1 MYFYFGFKYAGL
13 GDPVHVYEEIEVSSI
28 FVLQL
33 HLYTLFFR
41 QQLVMKSFQEGAV
54 YHIIME
60 VHKSDWLFCRFKY
73 LSSWED

>member
-33 HLYTLFFR
+33 YLYTLFFR

-60 VHKSDWLFCRFKY
+60 VRKSDWLFCKFEY
-73 LSSWED
+73 L